1 MNRNLEMSV
10 LPKVQVCMSA
20 MMIPVR
26 GVKAM
31 SFTRFIALLAL
42 PVMLLLGA
50 CASTS
55 TPTAV
60 TDFNRS
66 FDFSGVRKIAL
77 QPINRTVITTVNVS
91 DMQESRI
98 NEAVQTELQR
108 RGFELV
114 SDNADADMFLT
125 WHLVTQ
131 ERTDVRTFN
140 TGSGYNCWN
149 CGGSSVSVRQFTQG
163 TFIVDMIDPVQLR
176 SVWRSTFES
185 RMRSEPDRER
195 AAENRRAAA
204 EAIFRNFPPGAGGS

>member
-1 MNRNLEMSV
+1 MSM
-10 LPKVQVCMSA
+10 LPNVQVCVSTIMMS
-20 MMIPVR
+20 VR
-26 GVKAM
+26 GAKAM
-31 SFTRFIALLAL
+31 WFGRFTALLAL

-55 TPTAV
+55 APTAV
-60 TDFNRS
+60 TDFDRS
-66 FDFSGVRKIAL
+66 FDFTGVRKIAL
-77 QPINRTVITTVNVS
+77 QPIDRTSVSTINVS

-98 NEAVQTELQR
+98 NEAVQAELQR

>member
-1 MNRNLEMSV
+1 MSV

-20 MMIPVR
+20 MMMPVR
-26 GVKAM
+26 GAKAM

-42 PVMLLLGA
+42 PLMLLLGA
-50 CASTS
+50 CASTSTS

-66 FDFSGVRKIAL
+66 FDFSGVRKIAI
-77 QPINRTVITTVNVS
+77 QPTNRTVITTVNVS

-98 NEAVQTELQR
+98 NEAVQAELQR
-108 RGFELV
+108 RGFEVV
-114 SDNADADMFLT
+114 SDNADADMFLG

-131 ERTDVRTFN
+131 EKTDVRTFN
-140 TGSGYNCWN
+140 SGSGYNCWN

-176 SVWRSTFES
+176 SVWRATFES

-195 AAENRRAAA
+195 AAEYRRAAA
-204 EAIFRNFPPGAGGS
+204 EAIFRNFPPGADGS